1 MLNPTLWLEVLD
13 QFSLYHNYDKRK
25 QTYIDIFE
33 NIMLSPAGFNELDGD
48 LNAIFAYEMS
58 WFTSFVSNL
67 SGNSNEEKIS
77 SLKNAVTGDFS
88 GDLDAHTWF
97 QRGVKLHDFVD
108 TLQNLR
114 EIDKEV
120 GGVGLFFEGL
130 GTVVDI
136 FENTNDAAKKQK
148 VISLLFMAR
157 KLSNVKNLCYAFSR
171 ASIGNSDPAY
181 VDAWNEFKNDY
192 CGDGGYLQL
201 YTDIS
206 EEIKNDL
213 LVTNSGVALEI
224 LVNAGVT
231 KYLTSKAIFG
241 ATKLGML
248 KAGIVLWSA
257 SEVLDGVQ
265 LLSDLDNRMLR
276 DALVSHLFNTIFD
289 NIQQMESRGLRHLG
303 HTRDI
308 LSLKRLQ
315 SSLMIYIWSDFKA
328 FMDAN
333 YSFSIFSGPMA
344 WATYAGIGWS
354 DARDSINQNYI
365 YTIETAKLLYF
376 PSTILSEISALVELA
391 PNVDPRPLALL
402 SETSLSGVVGTQFS
416 LNGDGSHGP
425 KGASIT
431 STWTL
436 SKPPGSSAS
445 LSNINSLTPTI
456 TPDIP
461 GVYVATLVVSDGAQ
475 NSDPASATINVSPE
489 PVDGHDI
496 LAHSFRSSNKAD
508 AGDRIWFDINLQNS
522 GDYREK
528 AYVEIKVV
536 GPSVDDTL
544 GPYLLGDIDAG
555 QSQPTFNN
563 FASYTFSGSTQDGY
577 YGFYARVFSSPGD
590 EDWSNNY
597 STHTVAIGIE
607 PEQIKTNA
615 YEYEDMYLDYDDA
628 LVLPDQQG
636 GAGGF
641 GWVTYNGYQIAFSK
655 FTNDDETHI
664 YVRKSGVYLESFN
677 DINAQRVY
685 LFDNGNLMV
694 MYNWYNDDRIVFQ
707 VGKPNLNGVDIDPI
721 EGVVEVGQE
730 LNITF
735 DIGRKGECCINDKI
749 YEYSGRSSWLFE
761 EDDGE
766 YQDQVLNIDPEI
778 ENYGWSVDFAPQVAG
793 THEFVI
799 ALDTV
804 DDVDFY
810 VLGKI
815 KAVAPPSDSDSDGVI
830 DPIDAFPTD
839 PAASADNDGDGYP
852 DAWNSGKSQID
863 STTGLSLDMNP
874 DDPLVNADTD
884 GDGVAD
890 YYDAFDND
898 PSESYDSDDDG
909 VGDNADAF
917 PADPAASVDSDGDG
931 YPDVWNDGKTQVDS
945 TTSLQLDHPSF
956 INDATEWADSDSDGV
971 GDNADAFPNDIAASI
986 DADGD
991 MRPDAWNTG
1000 MTEADSTTGLTL
1012 DLFTS
1017 NSTEWS
1023 DADGD
1028 GTGDNSDWAPFDP
1041 NESADSDGD
1050 GVGDNSDSAPNDASE
1065 WEDSD
1070 GDGIGNNSDAAPN
1083 DPARS
1088 TNSSPVLSEIPAF
1101 VVYTGVES
1109 VVPISISDS
1118 DGDVVNL
1125 QIVNAPSF
1133 LDLVDNEL
1141 RINAAEG
1148 DEGSYE
1154 FLIVARD
1161 DFSGYA
1167 TIRTTVTVETA
1178 INNDIQVAI
1187 NGFDEPVELAFEQNS
1202 IDISGSATHLSGD
1215 LSGVFYRVNEGEWL
1229 TAIGT
1234 DVWSTKID
1242 NLVVGTTQIDVRA
1255 QGSDDSFG
1263 AIQSVRLTRLDNGAP
1278 SVVVTAPGETVS
1290 LVEDEQTVA
1299 FEGTASDSDGSIY
1312 SVEYRLN
1319 GLDWMRAEGTDTW
1332 AFSISDIGYGIT
1344 LVEIR
1349 ALDNHGGE
1357 SEIATV
1363 GISRSGNTAG
1373 WRYPRGDL
1381 AATASD
1387 NTAYGIPANAF
1398 TESWAASQLNTI
1410 VYSTSGDIDGDGDLE
1425 LVVVS
1430 GGEVR
1435 MYNADGTEAYPAISV
1450 PNTSN
1455 MRMILDDVDGDGANE
1470 ILTGTRSSSSLQV
1483 NIYKPDG
1490 TAVAN
1495 LSRSGGSDS
1504 HMWPVSY
1511 LGSNRLLVA
1520 YNTGYARDPRG
1531 YSVWDISTQTEL
1543 WYYDLGPCMGDLSVA
1558 DVDADGD
1565 MDFVGSMFTCHN
1577 GASGSGIDGTGTTT
1591 TDGDLYTILVDENGE
1606 EQLVQMLGT
1615 ETTGGA
1621 NGGNIHTL
1629 VDLENDGTFEIV
1641 ATVGHSAPYYP
1652 GDAQLRILNL
1662 DGTVRQQVSVGTNAN
1677 PRFLVSDLDN
1687 NGSKEIVVWSNVDAS
1702 LSIFDNHLNEL
1713 QSQTGLGGTYFHGY
1727 VASDVDGDGT
1737 KEILVRD
1744 NEMLKVFDSA
1754 DLSEKLSFLFDNRI
1768 TNVWTSDLDGNNT
1781 AEIVV
1786 TTSDGILHILS
1797 GGDEVAG
1804 VDSDGDQIEDPMDN
1818 CPAIANTSQTDTD
1831 NDGQGDACD
1840 NDDDNDGIL
1849 DIDDAYP
1856 LVSITGY
1863 TDTDSD
1869 GAPDDCDQECLVKGM
1884 QADTDDDNDGVPDDE
1899 DAYPTDPERWLGVLA
1914 RNDVDGDGQ
1923 SDLLW
1928 RGYQKGW
1935 NFLWTMD
1942 GTQTDIAA
1950 PINVVASQAWDMVG
1964 QGDYD
1969 GDGKSDIFWR
1979 NRNTG
1984 HNFIYLMDG
1993 HSIKA
1998 RATLNFV
2005 TAPDWEVRGSGDFN
2019 GDGKGD
2025 VIWRRV
2031 NRGDTWLYMME
2042 GLKIGINRPSLWVTD
2057 LNFKIVGTGDFDADG
2072 DDDVL
2077 WRNIATGLNYM
2088 WLMQDGQIVNRYTLN
2103 TVHSD
2108 WIVAG
2113 TGDLDGDGVDDILLR
2128 NQVDGRNWVYL
2139 MEAGQIKT
2147 STLIS
2152 TVTSQTWQVANM
2164 GDYNGDGMSD
2174 ILWREESTGRNI
2186 VHLMNGTSIINRGVL
2201 RPVDDTWKVAR

>member
-1 MLNPTLWLEVLD
+1 MGESQNFEVKGTD
-13 QFSLYHNYDKRK
+13 IDSNIDYARISSSGQTTETDYCQFSCGTQYADK
-25 QTYIDIFE
+25 TYSWSDAGTYTVTGNVVDE
-33 NIMLSPAGFNELDGD
+33 NGESDSVTWTVTVIAPNSAPTTPGTISSSNVTASSARVSWGASNDVDGD
-48 LNAIFAYEMS
+48 TITYTVEYKTDFALTWATAGITQNTYR
-58 WFTSFVSNL
+58 NI
-67 SGNSNEEKIS
+67 SGLEEDTVYDVRVRAS
-77 SLKNAVTGDFS
+77 DG
-88 GDLDAHTWF
+88 
-97 QRGVKLHDFVD
+97 
-108 TLQNLR
+108 TLQSSWRDQEKVITTASPKPELTPIIQPLLNISVIPGQGLIIDSR
-114 EIDKEV
+114 IQNTSTVESGTFKAQFYWSLDNQIDENDYAYSEIDKESIQ
-120 GGVGLFFEGL
+120 GGSELLETETALYIPLSSVPGQEYCLLLRADTENSVDEIDESDNIYSECGIGVELKPEGVPGDSIPSDEAEQL
-130 GTVVDI
+130 AQRFMPKIWYDSGDKFSIPMSVENVASGTD
-136 FENTNDAAKKQK
+136 EE
-148 VISLLFMAR
+148 ISLVNIKDGYAR
-157 KLSNVKNLCYAFSR
+157 
-171 ASIGNSDPAY
+171 
-181 VDAWNEFKNDY
+181 
-192 CGDGGYLQL
+192 
-201 YTDIS
+201 DIS
-206 EEIKNDL
+206 RLSVNLLKDISGLDL
-213 LVTNSGVALEI
+213 NQDSFIILPKSSFDTLV
-224 LVNAGVT
+224 
-231 KYLTSKAIFG
+231 
-241 ATKLGML
+241 
-248 KAGIVLWSA
+248 
-257 SEVLDGVQ
+257 
-265 LLSDLDNRMLR
+265 
-276 DALVSHLFNTIFD
+276 
-289 NIQQMESRGLRHLG
+289 
-303 HTRDI
+303 
-308 LSLKRLQ
+308 
-315 SSLMIYIWSDFKA
+315 
-328 FMDAN
+328 
-333 YSFSIFSGPMA
+333 
-344 WATYAGIGWS
+344 
-354 DARDSINQNYI
+354 
-365 YTIETAKLLYF
+365 
-376 PSTILSEISALVELA
+376 
-391 PNVDPRPLALL
+391 
-402 SETSLSGVVGTQFS
+402 
-416 LNGDGSHGP
+416 
-425 KGASIT
+425 
-431 STWTL
+431 
-436 SKPPGSSAS
+436 
-445 LSNINSLTPTI
+445 LTPTVYFRVFYDENRHLPYAVQYWFFYYNNDWELVIDHHGDWESI
-456 TPDIP
+456 TIFLDQEKQPKEVAYSTHYEANRYRWETLFGSNNDTPTLYVSSGGHGSYPYSDITYYGEYVIPVFPFYIDFPDEHN
-461 GVYVATLVVSDGAQ
+461 GTSELTSYQLKDLHLLEGT
-475 NSDPASATINVSPE
+475 NSWLEYEGHFGFSSENYDIDPASFNVSNGPGGIFDMLNNLTE
-489 PVDGHDI
+489 GGEGINPGPRSPLYRKDANSERDWNNAVNKPFNPINSQNGSCTQRISGERIYGSKYKSDGDDYGPWKWANGYGLDGIPCVIVPQTAADSSSLTSSAISENTVD
-496 LAHSFRSSNKAD
+496 LS
-508 AGDRIWFDINLQNS
+508 W
-522 GDYREK
+522 
-528 AYVEIKVV
+528 
-536 GPSVDDTL
+536 
-544 GPYLLGDIDAG
+544 
-555 QSQPTFNN
+555 QPTDGSELYFQVKLTDSRGHSESRWYGVLDVCEQWNSCSIEGLDISTLFPGIVQWQVKAANN
-563 FASYTFSGSTQDGY
+563 GGNGAWSAVAEFEKPNAVGEAPIASNSTL
-577 YGFYARVFSSPGD
+577 
-590 EDWSNNY
+590 
-597 STHTVAIGIE
+597 TVTAGI
-607 PEQIKTNA
+607 
-615 YEYEDMYLDYDDA
+615 
-628 LVLPDQQG
+628 
-636 GAGGF
+636 
-641 GWVTYNGYQIAFSK
+641 S
-655 FTNDDETHI
+655 ET
-664 YVRKSGVYLESFN
+664 
-677 DINAQRVY
+677 
-685 LFDNGNLMV
+685 GNL
-694 MYNWYNDDRIVFQ
+694 
-707 VGKPNLNGVDIDPI
+707 L
-721 EGVVEVGQE
+721 
-730 LNITF
+730 
-735 DIGRKGECCINDKI
+735 
-749 YEYSGRSSWLFE
+749 
-761 EDDGE
+761 
-766 YQDQVLNIDPEI
+766 
-778 ENYGWSVDFAPQVAG
+778 A
-793 THEFVI
+793 
-799 ALDTV
+799 
-804 DDVDFY
+804 
-810 VLGKI
+810 
-815 KAVAPPSDSDSDGVI
+815 SDSDSSALTYAVTVEPSNGTVQITNTATGSFEYTANSDYVGVDSFSFDVFDGSTHSNEATVTI
-830 DPIDAFPTD
+830 TVNQEPEINVAPVALDRALSTSENTAKNGNLIATD
-839 PAASADNDGDGYP
+839 QNADSLAYGISGYPNNGAVSLNSSTGSYTYTPQAGFSGSDSFTYWAYDGDLYSNMATVSISVEAIPVVNQPPVAASGILTTSTDVEKNGVLVATDAENEQLSFLLASQASHGLVVINDVATGQFTYTPDSGYVGTDSFTFLANDGFDDSNVATVSINVEELP
-852 DAWNSGKSQID
+852 VINNAPTAT
-863 STTGLSLDMNP
+863 STTINVQMDATFTGALNGADI
-874 DDPLVNADTD
+874 DYDPLTFSILAI
-884 GDGVAD
+884 
-890 YYDAFDND
+890 
-898 PSESYDSDDDG
+898 PSHG
-909 VGDNADAF
+909 
-917 PADPAASVDSDGDG
+917 
-931 YPDVWNDGKTQVDS
+931 
-945 TTSLQLDHPSF
+945 L
-956 INDATEWADSDSDGV
+956 
-971 GDNADAFPNDIAASI
+971 
-986 DADGD
+986 
-991 MRPDAWNTG
+991 
-1000 MTEADSTTGLTL
+1000 LTL
-1012 DLFTS
+1012 DDASTGSFTFV
-1017 NSTEWS
+1017 
-1023 DADGD
+1023 
-1028 GTGDNSDWAPFDP
+1028 P
-1041 NESADSDGD
+1041 ESGYE
-1050 GVGDNSDSAPNDASE
+1050 GSDSFTFMVD
-1065 WEDSD
+1065 
-1070 GDGIGNNSDAAPN
+1070 DGIE
-1083 DPARS
+1083 
-1088 TNSSPVLSEIPAF
+1088 SS
-1101 VVYTGVES
+1101 
-1109 VVPISISDS
+1109 
-1118 DGDVVNL
+1118 N
-1125 QIVNAPSF
+1125 
-1133 LDLVDNEL
+1133 
-1141 RINAAEG
+1141 
-1148 DEGSYE
+1148 
-1154 FLIVARD
+1154 
-1161 DFSGYA
+1161 
-1167 TIRTTVTVETA
+1167 
-1178 INNDIQVAI
+1178 
-1187 NGFDEPVELAFEQNS
+1187 
-1202 IDISGSATHLSGD
+1202 
-1215 LSGVFYRVNEGEWL
+1215 
-1229 TAIGT
+1229 
-1234 DVWSTKID
+1234 
-1242 NLVVGTTQIDVRA
+1242 
-1255 QGSDDSFG
+1255 
-1263 AIQSVRLTRLDNGAP
+1263 
-1278 SVVVTAPGETVS
+1278 
-1290 LVEDEQTVA
+1290 
-1299 FEGTASDSDGSIY
+1299 
-1312 SVEYRLN
+1312 
-1319 GLDWMRAEGTDTW
+1319 
-1332 AFSISDIGYGIT
+1332 
-1344 LVEIR
+1344 
-1349 ALDNHGGE
+1349 
-1357 SEIATV
+1357 IATV
-1363 GISRSGNTAG
+1363 SINVGGAQTRNAG

-1398 TESWAASQLNTI
+1398 TESWTASQLNTI

-1450 PNTSN
+1450 PTTSN
-1455 MRMILDDVDGDGANE
+1455 TRMILDDVDGDGANE

-1702 LSIFDNHLNEL
+1702 LSIFDNHLNKL

-1727 VASDVDGDGT
+1727 VASDVDGDGI

-1786 TTSDGILHILS
+1786 TTSDGSIHILS
-1797 GGDEVAG
+1797 GGDEVVG

-1914 RNDVDGDGQ
+1914 KNDVDGDGQ

-1942 GTQTDIAA
+1942 GTKTDIAA

-1993 HSIKA
+1993 HSIKT

-2088 WLMQDGQIVNRYTLN
+2088 WLMQDAQIVNRYTLN

-2108 WIVAG
+2108 WVVAG